1 MSNNV
6 FIRFEKTNGDTGLKR
21 SAAYVLREGK
31 GDGKGRNTHLSG
43 PDTSA
48 GVVELARKLLLENG
62 VIAPIKRRGT
72 HEYVSSI
79 STVISPGNK
88 VHDELQFF
96 RDCTEWAGC
105 KLGVVLLSAIHRDS
119 ESERPHVHILTAP
132 PVDGGIP
139 KGSDFLSKRN
149 LQDHLRDFSVKVAS
163 QYGLNLMSH
172 SKADPRDIIDK
183 YLGTPEGVRKIEEKI
198 KQNPD
203 GFLRWMNKKSK
214 SFSQIMT
221 GSGKGAKTLEEE
233 ARRDRSPTYQDRA
246 AETWCCCICYARL
259 G

>member
-21 SAAYVLREGK
+21 SAAYILREGK

-62 VIAPIKRRGT
+62 VVAPIKRRGK

-88 VHDELQFF
+88 VNDELQFF
-96 RDCTEWAGC
+96 RDCTEWAGLT
-105 KLGVVLLSAIHRDS
+105 LGNVLLSAIHRDS
-119 ESERPHVHILTAP
+119 ESGRPHVHILTAP

-139 KGSDFLSKRN
+139 KGSDFLSKSN
-149 LQDHLRDFSVKVAS
+149 LKNHLLDFSVKVAR
-163 QYGLNLMSH
+163 QYDLKLMSQPR
-172 SKADPRDIIDK
+172 ADPKAVIDK
-183 YLGTPEGVRKIEEKI
+183 YLGTPEGMRKIEEKI
-198 KQNPD
+198 RQNPD

-214 SFSQIMT
+214 SFTQIMT

-233 ARRDRSPTYQDRA
+233 AQRDRSPPYSR
-246 AETWCCCICYARL
+246 
-259 G
+259 